1 MASKHAI
8 KTKSIS
14 TVLLDSY
21 TPTLFSKPLY
31 LLASSLIS
39 LIVIFLISSFE
50 DDEGI
55 DELELIK
62 DEVVLPLLD
71 VEDDNSSFDVELV
84 SLMLEEKEVLELLV
98 LKELTLVNPQE
109 HNSNDSNMNLNFL
122 TLILL

>member
-109 HNSNDSNMNLNFL
+109 HNSNDSNMNLNFF

>member
-8 KTKSIS
+8 NTKSIS

-50 DDEGI
+50 DDEEL
-55 DELELIK
+55 DVLELIK

-71 VEDDNSSFDVELV
+71 EELV

-109 HNSNDSNMNLNFL
+109 HNSNDSNKNLNFF
-122 TLILL
+122 TLKLL